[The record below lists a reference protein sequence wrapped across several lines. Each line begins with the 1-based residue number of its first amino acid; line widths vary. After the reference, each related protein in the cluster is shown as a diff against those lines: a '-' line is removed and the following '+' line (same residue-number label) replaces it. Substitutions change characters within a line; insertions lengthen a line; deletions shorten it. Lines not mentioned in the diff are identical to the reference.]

1 MFQINMEY
9 IYESVKEETEDES
22 SCKKVRQIRSISF
35 LIIYWFFII
44 SFDNREPFF
53 QTIVEYAQVK
63 EEVEEE
69 KIDICCSI
77 LPLSFEQ
84 VEEGYSQC
92 KVMLSFR

>member
-1 MFQINMEY
+1 M
-9 IYESVKEETEDES
+9 
-22 SCKKVRQIRSISF
+22 
-35 LIIYWFFII
+35 
-44 SFDNREPFF
+44 
-53 QTIVEYAQVK
+53 EYAQVK

>member
-1 MFQINMEY
+1 M
-9 IYESVKEETEDES
+9 
-22 SCKKVRQIRSISF
+22 
-35 LIIYWFFII
+35 I
-44 SFDNREPFF
+44 SFDNRESFF
-53 QTIVEYAQVK
+53 QTIMEYAQVK

-69 KIDICCSI
+69 KIDICGSI

>member
-9 IYESVKEETEDES
+9 IYESVKEETEDEP
-22 SCKKVRQIRSISF
+22 SCKKVRQIISISF
-35 LIIYWFFII
+35 QIILKFLII

-53 QTIVEYAQVK
+53 QTIIEYAQVK

-92 KVMLSFR
+92 KVMRGFR